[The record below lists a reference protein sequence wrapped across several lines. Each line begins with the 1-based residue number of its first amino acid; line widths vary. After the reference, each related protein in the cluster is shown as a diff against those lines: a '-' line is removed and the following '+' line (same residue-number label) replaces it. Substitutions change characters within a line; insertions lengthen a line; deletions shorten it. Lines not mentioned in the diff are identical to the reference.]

1 MASWEELLE
10 QTFVEYL
17 VGAKIDQDQPKL
29 RIGMADNK
37 NTAYRLLSRDINFTI
52 GKNYLNLSSPKW
64 VSKAADLFFTDHPYE
79 ILSLRADM
87 IIRANNIRNHI
98 AHASKK
104 SKSDFTKTA
113 FEFMKFDH
121 GDPKKSQKGY
131 SAGKLL
137 QEEALRCFS
146 RKERQEGK
154 TIYGSYCC
162 LFRDMAN
169 KIVPPKEDSA
179 VSKK

>member
-10 QTFVEYL
+10 RTFVEYL
-17 VGAKIDQDQPKL
+17 VGAKIDEDQPRL
-29 RIGMADNK
+29 RIGKADSK
-37 NTAYRLLSRDINFTI
+37 NTAYRLLSRNINFTI
-52 GKNYLNLSSPKW
+52 GKNYLNLSNPQW
-64 VSKAADLFFTDHPYE
+64 VLKAADLFFTDHPYE
-79 ILSLRADM
+79 ILKSKSEM
-87 IIRANNIRNHI
+87 IVRANYIRNHI
-98 AHASKK
+98 AHTSKK

-113 FEFMKFDH
+113 FAFMKFDH

-137 QEEALRCFS
+137 QEKALRCFDN
-146 RKERQEGK
+146 EDMQEGK

-162 LFRDMAN
+162 LFRGLAY

-179 VSKK
+179 ASEK